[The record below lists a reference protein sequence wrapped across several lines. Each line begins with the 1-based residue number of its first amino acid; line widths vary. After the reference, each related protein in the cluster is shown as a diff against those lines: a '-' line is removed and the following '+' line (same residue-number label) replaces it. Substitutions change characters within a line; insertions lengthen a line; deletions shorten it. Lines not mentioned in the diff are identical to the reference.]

1 MELKD
6 KIDERN
12 ELCDKIIAMQK
23 ELKELTK
30 QWREVCDEENESEE

>member
-6 KIDERN
+6 KIDERD

-30 QWREVCDEENESEE
+30 QWLEMYGEESEE